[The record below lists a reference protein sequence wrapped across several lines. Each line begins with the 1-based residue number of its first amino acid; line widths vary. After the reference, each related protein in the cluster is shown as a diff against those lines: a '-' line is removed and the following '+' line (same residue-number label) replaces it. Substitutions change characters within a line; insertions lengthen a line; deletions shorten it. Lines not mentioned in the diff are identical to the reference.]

1 MRRYLVSLGL
11 ASVLATSAAFSDTI
25 ELADGTLLE
34 GQLVGMSNGIMMFDT
49 GAGIQAFPEDEV
61 VAIYNTEGVANREK
75 QQKAQPAPAPQAK
88 EPPKPKTV
96 TVPSGTRLMIRMS
109 EAIDT
114 RRHSAGHRFRAQ
126 LESALTIDGITVAP
140 RGTMVYGRVAQARS
154 GGRAVG
160 SSEMAIEF
168 TDIMLNDE
176 MHEIATQGLKAQ
188 TGNEAKRTAGRTA
201 RAAVLGGLYGGS
213 SSAKKGAAIGLGA
226 SIITSGSSINIPAG
240 TLVETNLR
248 TPLTVPL

>member
-1 MRRYLVSLGL
+1 MRRYLVTLGL

-49 GAGIQAFPEDEV
+49 GAGIEAFPEDEV
-61 VAIYNTEGVANREK
+61 VAIYNTEGIANREK
-75 QQKAQPAPAPQAK
+75 QQQAQPAPAPQAK

-96 TVPSGTRLMIRMS
+96 TVASGTRLVIRMS
-109 EAIDT
+109 ESIDT

-126 LESALTIDGITVAP
+126 LESALTVDGITVAP
-140 RGTMVYGRVAQARS
+140 RGTMVYGRIAQSKS

-168 TDIMLNDE
+168 TDIMLDDQ
-176 MHEIATQGLKAQ
+176 MYEIATQGLKAQ

-201 RAAVLGGLYGGS
+201 RAAAIGGLYGGS
-213 SSAKKGAAIGLGA
+213 SSAKKGAKVGLGA
-226 SIITSGSSINIPAG
+226 SILTSGSSINIPAG